1 MTDTEKERLDFA
13 NRLNKVLDEK
23 GYAVRGRAQKV
34 LAETGLEI
42 SDRAINKWL
51 KGESI
56 PDHTNLAVLSR
67 FYDVSFDWLAT
78 GNGEPT
84 KPKFDMA
91 INNPESYPPALRDHL
106 TANHDDG
113 ETNENDFEAMMKHYV
128 PVISWVAAGDMTP
141 VLSATL
147 TDVEEWIPR
156 PKHLSKMAFGLI
168 IRGRSMMPE
177 FKPDEIIYVEPEFN
191 PYWLR
196 DGDLVVV
203 SCDGNGE
210 ATFKQLVFGET
221 SDDMYLKPLNPEWHN
236 QEIRPMDDCRL
247 VGIVDGKY
255 TSYRKYR

>member
-1 MTDTEKERLDFA
+1 MTDTEKERLNFA

-23 GYAVRGRAQKV
+23 GYATRGRAQKV

-84 KPKFDMA
+84 KQKFNMA
-91 INNPESYPPALRDHL
+91 IDNPQSLPPALRDHL
-106 TANHDDG
+106 MTEHAEEPINTDDIH
-113 ETNENDFEAMMKHYV
+113 AMLKHYV
-128 PVISWVAAGDMTP
+128 PVISWVAAGDLSP

-147 TDVEEWIPR
+147 TDVMDWIPR
-156 PKHLSKMAFGLI
+156 PKHLSSMAFGLI

-177 FKPDEIIYVEPEFN
+177 FKPDEIIYVEPQFN
-191 PYWLR
+191 PYYLR

-203 SCDGNGE
+203 CCEGEGE
-210 ATFKQLVFGET
+210 ATFKQLVIGET

-236 QEIRPMDDCRL
+236 QEIRPMCECRL
-247 VGIVDGKY
+247 AGRVMGKY
-255 TSYRKYR
+255 VIY